1 MKKTKPSLTGAL
13 ALLLT
18 LFTLTPFAG
27 GAAPAGTLVFWG
39 AGDHGTPP
47 VGLSNVVGIAQ
58 GRTFGLALLTN
69 STVVAWSVGNP
80 NQEEDIPAGLSNVVA
95 VAAGRN
101 HALAL
106 RSDGTVVAWGLNSS
120 GQTNVPLGLTNV
132 IAISGGFSHSMAL
145 KADGTVVAWGN
156 NFDGQTNVPL
166 GLTNV
171 IKVAASTLGGFAL
184 RADSTLVGWGN
195 GEFTPPTTNFFG
207 PAVAVTAQFKYLVL
221 RADGKVAVDPS
232 VANDPF
238 PLPINVPPPGLSGVV
253 AVDVG
258 DYSALALKSDGTVVG
273 WGNNQNGEANIP
285 VGLSNVVAISTYERG
300 CLALR
305 IDSPI
310 VAQPPQITQAPTNQT
325 VMGGGTAV
333 LTVSATGT
341 PPLSYQWRKA
351 GVPLAG
357 QTAPVLAISNVTV
370 AAAGNYDVV
379 VAGAGSVTSAPPATL
394 TVLGPPII
402 TSPAEVKGTAGVP
415 LNYQI
420 TVLGSNA
427 TGFQVLGLPAGLTF
441 NPSTGQISGAPAAGG
456 QTDVTLVAT
465 NLYGAGFQTLTVK
478 VRPVGTVVAWGSNTY
493 GEGTVPADLTNVVTV
508 TAGQFKSLA
517 LLNTGNVA
525 EWGDQP
531 AIPPGLGN
539 VTAISGGFTHFLA
552 LRSDGTVVGGGGNA
566 FGEST
571 PPVGLTNVVS
581 VTAGDQH
588 SVALRQDGTVVAWG
602 RGDFGQTN
610 VPANLT
616 NVIAIDAGGL
626 YRTLALKADGT
637 VVQWGS
643 TSGIVI
649 PPNLSNLVA
658 IAAGDYHSLAL
669 RQDGTVVGWG
679 FNDAGQTN
687 IPVGLTNVVSIAA
700 GSGHSLALKA
710 NGTVVAWGTNSYG
723 QFPIPAALT
732 NGSNVVLAIAA
743 RNGHSLAVVP
753 NAAPEPPTITLQ
765 PQSQTVP
772 AGGTA
777 YLFVSAA
784 GTPSLH
790 YQWFKVGVPVAGA
803 TNALFGLP
811 NIQPPQAG
819 GYYVVVTNAYGA
831 VTSSVA
837 TLTVNAPG
845 TLLSQNFEGGTDL
858 NLYQSLSAPGIGQF
872 NTLAALPGASISL
885 TNLGLGLGNSLLFEG
900 TNGGSLLMARTT
912 DIATNVGAV
921 NFQFRFTTAYAT
933 AATNN
938 ALFIQMGTNLSF
950 LTTPGQMGSNVAAQL
965 GVDLRPQVSPGND
978 TWGWNGSTNTFPGGR
993 AGNFPL
999 VTWVINHSGSPLT
1012 YTNPN
1017 GGNSTLGTGR
1027 YDLWVG
1033 ETGVAVKVFD
1043 GAASSNPTVPL
1054 RTFTIRSAEATVSY
1068 ALDDLRITALAP
1080 EAQPRLFFTQEPRS
1094 QAAPAGSNVTLTAS
1108 VEADGP
1114 VTYAWYQNGAPV
1126 PGPHTNT
1133 LTLTALDSFKEGYY
1147 HLTITGLGGTNTSR
1161 GVFVVALPVE
1171 GGAFA
1176 GSENFTD
1183 TILDPQKWGMTD
1195 FVDAKSL
1202 FHNALFPSGGRLEY
1216 TQNSPEEAART
1227 RGWKQGAAPGAQDWE
1242 ARVTVAVPT
1251 LAFTNDGFVAA
1262 GLAVLNSADPG
1273 DRVVFELE
1281 SGSEAGGAYRQ
1292 FTAINVA
1299 NDADLVSA
1307 DVVTNTLAT
1316 NATLRA
1322 RWVAA
1327 TARLHL
1333 EYDADG
1339 PANGEAWTTL
1349 RVFDPAAAW
1358 GAGAT
1363 NSFLIGIFGSAAGRT
1378 LTSADGVWLDNFA
1391 TSGGA
1396 TGTAPVITVQ
1406 PQSATV
1412 LLNQHTNMT
1421 VTATG
1426 SAPLA
1431 YQWFRFFGSAPFLL
1445 PGATNSYYPLQFT
1458 SRYPSGSYF
1467 VVITNAFG
1475 SLTSSPALLR
1485 VLVPQRLL
1493 PPERLGDGRIRL
1505 LFGDQDGGF
1514 MSAEHLAGFEV
1525 YATTNLFLT
1534 NSWVRLTNGVS
1545 VNNGQLQFE
1554 DGDAPGLPR
1563 RFYRVIER

>member
-18 LFTLTPFAG
+18 LFVLTPFAG
-27 GAAPAGTLVFWG
+27 GAAPAGTVVTWG
-39 AGDHGTPP
+39 TDASTPP
-47 VGLSNVVGIAQ
+47 PGLSNVVAIGQ
-58 GRTFGLALLTN
+58 GRTHGLALLTN
-69 STVVAWSVGNP
+69 GTVVVWDNTNTESQTN
-80 NQEEDIPAGLSNVVA
+80 IPSGLTNVMA
-95 VAAGRN
+95 IAAGRN
-101 HALAL
+101 HSLAL
-106 RSDGTVVAWGLNSS
+106 RSDGTVVAWGLNDS
-120 GQTNVPLGLTNV
+120 GQTNVPPGLSNITA
-132 IAISGGFSHSMAL
+132 IAGGATHSLAL
-145 KADGTVVAWGN
+145 KNDGTVVAWGN
-156 NFDGQTNVPL
+156 VAAIPP
-166 GLTNV
+166 GLSNV
-171 IKVAASTLGGFAL
+171 IKVTANSGGGGFAL
-184 RADSTLVGWGN
+184 RGDSTVVKWEN
-195 GEFTPPTTNFFG
+195 NFDTFTNFYG
-207 PAVAVTAQFKYLVL
+207 SVVAVSAQFGFLAL
-221 RADGKVAVDPS
+221 RADGTVVDPFS
-232 VANDPF
+232 FDQDP
-238 PLPINVPPPGLSGVV
+238 VPMPPGLSGVV
-253 AVDVG
+253 AIDVG
-258 DYSALALKSDGTVVG
+258 SSHALALKNDGTVVG
-273 WGNNQNGEANIP
+273 WGRTNGGAVFIP
-285 VGLSNVVAISTYERG
+285 SDLSNVVAISTYERASM
-300 CLALR
+300 ALR

-357 QTAPVLAISNVTV
+357 QTASVLAISNVTV
-370 AAAGNYDVV
+370 TAAGNYDVV
-379 VAGAGSVTSAPPATL
+379 VSGAGSVTSAPPATL

-441 NPSTGQISGAPAAGG
+441 NPSTGLISGAPAAGG

-508 TAGQFKSLA
+508 SAGQFKSLA
-517 LLNTGNVA
+517 LLNTGNVV
-525 EWGDQP
+525 EWGDTP
-531 AIPPGLGN
+531 ALPPALGN
-539 VTAISGGFTHFLA
+539 VTAISAGFTHFLA
-552 LRSDGTVVGGGGNA
+552 LLSNGTVVGGGGNA

-588 SVALRQDGTVVAWG
+588 SAALRQDGTVVAWG

-658 IAAGDYHSLAL
+658 IAAGDYHSLGL
-669 RQDGTVVGWG
+669 KQDGTVVGWG
-679 FNDAGQTN
+679 FNDTGQTN
-687 IPVGLTNVVSIAA
+687 IPVGLTNVVAIAA

-753 NAAPEPPTITLQ
+753 NAAPEPPTITLP

-772 AGGTA
+772 AGGTP

-784 GTPSLH
+784 GTPTLR
-790 YQWFKVGVPVAGA
+790 YQWFKAGVPVGGA

-845 TLLSQNFEGGTDL
+845 MLLSQNFEGGTDL

-872 NTLAALPGASISL
+872 NTLAALPGASISV

-933 AATNN
+933 TPTNN
-938 ALFIQMGTNLSF
+938 ALFFQMGTNLSF

-999 VTWVINHSGSPLT
+999 VTWVINHSGSPLS

-1043 GAASSNPTVPL
+1043 GAASPNPTVPL
-1054 RTFTIRSAEATVSY
+1054 RTFTIRSAEASVSY

-1094 QAAPAGSNVTLTAS
+1094 QAAPAGSNVTLSAS

-1114 VTYAWYQNGAPV
+1114 VTYAWYRNGSSV

-1195 FVDAKSL
+1195 FADAPSL
-1202 FHNALFPSGGRLEY
+1202 FQNTLFPSGGRLEY
-1216 TQNSPEEAART
+1216 TQNSPEEAARI

-1242 ARVTVAVPT
+1242 ARVTVAVPN
-1251 LAFTNDGFVAA
+1251 LAFTNDGFVTA

-1273 DRVVFELE
+1273 DRVVFELD

-1349 RVFDPAAAW
+1349 RVLDPAAAW

-1391 TSGGA
+1391 TSGGS
-1396 TGTAPVITVQ
+1396 TGTPPVI
-1406 PQSATV
+1406 
-1412 LLNQHTNMT
+1412 N
-1421 VTATG
+1421 
-1426 SAPLA
+1426 SAPQGLVVAPGSNVVLQVSASGLPSPA
-1431 YQWFRFFGSAPFLL
+1431 YQWRKDGILL
-1445 PGATNSYYPLQFT
+1445 ANATNVSLMFMATNRQFA
-1458 SRYPSGSYF
+1458 GSYT
-1467 VVITNAFG
+1467 VIITNAFG
-1475 SLTSSPALLR
+1475 SITSSPALLR

-1514 MSAEHLAGFEV
+1514 MSTEHLAGFEV

-1545 VNNGQLQFE
+1545 LNNGQLQLE
-1554 DGDAPGLPR
+1554 DSDAPGLPR